1 VFQGTSLQ
9 PIAGFTGLL
18 HAGRYETIR
27 AVATAH
33 GEGSRRLPSG
43 GSTTFDLASVRMG
56 NPEGSPRHGFT
67 LQAAGPGGAM
77 SERYI
82 LLVEDNPD
90 DEELTLLSLRKN
102 NLAHD
107 IVVVRDG
114 VEAIDFL
121 FCNGQYANR
130 DVAHVPTV
138 ILLDLKL
145 PKLDGLGVLKRLRA
159 DPRTRTLPVVVLTS
173 SSQDADVIA
182 SYNLGANSYVRKP
195 VEFGA
200 FVEAVSSLGLYWV
213 LLNRPPPLHA
223 A

>member
-1 VFQGTSLQ
+1 
-9 PIAGFTGLL
+9 
-18 HAGRYETIR
+18 
-27 AVATAH
+27 
-33 GEGSRRLPSG
+33 
-43 GSTTFDLASVRMG
+43 
-56 NPEGSPRHGFT
+56 
-67 LQAAGPGGAM
+67 M

-102 NLAHD
+102 NLAHQ

-114 VEAIDFL
+114 VEAIDYL
-121 FCNGQYANR
+121 FGNGQYAGR
-130 DVAHVPTV
+130 DLSQVPTV

-159 DPRTRTLPVVVLTS
+159 DERTRNLPVVVLTS

-200 FVEAVSSLGLYWV
+200 FVDAVSNLGLYWV
-213 LLNRPPPLHA
+213 LLNRPPPMRVA
-223 A
+223 

>member
-1 VFQGTSLQ
+1 
-9 PIAGFTGLL
+9 
-18 HAGRYETIR
+18 
-27 AVATAH
+27 
-33 GEGSRRLPSG
+33 
-43 GSTTFDLASVRMG
+43 
-56 NPEGSPRHGFT
+56 
-67 LQAAGPGGAM
+67 M

-102 NLAHD
+102 NLASD

-114 VEAIDFL
+114 VEAIEFL
-121 FCNGQYANR
+121 FGNGQYAHR

-159 DPRTRTLPVVVLTS
+159 EERTRTLPVVVLTS

>member
-1 VFQGTSLQ
+1 
-9 PIAGFTGLL
+9 
-18 HAGRYETIR
+18 
-27 AVATAH
+27 
-33 GEGSRRLPSG
+33 
-43 GSTTFDLASVRMG
+43 
-56 NPEGSPRHGFT
+56 
-67 LQAAGPGGAM
+67 M

-114 VEAIDFL
+114 VEGIEYL
-121 FCNGQYANR
+121 FGTGQYVSR
-130 DVAHVPTV
+130 DVMNAPTV

-159 DPRTRTLPVVVLTS
+159 DERTRNLPVVVLTS

-213 LLNRPPPLHA
+213 MLNRPPPVHVT
-223 A
+223 

>member
-1 VFQGTSLQ
+1 
-9 PIAGFTGLL
+9 
-18 HAGRYETIR
+18 
-27 AVATAH
+27 
-33 GEGSRRLPSG
+33 
-43 GSTTFDLASVRMG
+43 
-56 NPEGSPRHGFT
+56 
-67 LQAAGPGGAM
+67 M

-114 VEAIDFL
+114 VEAIEFL
-121 FCNGQYANR
+121 FGNDQYAPR
-130 DVAHVPTV
+130 DVSHVPTV

-159 DPRTRTLPVVVLTS
+159 DERTRTLPVVVLTS

>member
-1 VFQGTSLQ
+1 
-9 PIAGFTGLL
+9 
-18 HAGRYETIR
+18 
-27 AVATAH
+27 
-33 GEGSRRLPSG
+33 
-43 GSTTFDLASVRMG
+43 
-56 NPEGSPRHGFT
+56 
-67 LQAAGPGGAM
+67 
-77 SERYI
+77 
-82 LLVEDNPD
+82 
-90 DEELTLLSLRKN
+90 
-102 NLAHD
+102 
-107 IVVVRDG
+107 VRDG

-121 FCNGQYANR
+121 FANGQYASR

>member
-1 VFQGTSLQ
+1 
-9 PIAGFTGLL
+9 
-18 HAGRYETIR
+18 
-27 AVATAH
+27 
-33 GEGSRRLPSG
+33 
-43 GSTTFDLASVRMG
+43 
-56 NPEGSPRHGFT
+56 
-67 LQAAGPGGAM
+67 M
-77 SERYI
+77 SDRYI

-114 VEAIDFL
+114 VEAVDFL
-121 FCNGQYANR
+121 FGNGQYSGR
-130 DVAHVPTV
+130 DLAHAPTV
-138 ILLDLKL
+138 VLLDLKL

-159 DPRTRTLPVVVLTS
+159 NERTRMLPVVVLTS
-173 SSQDADVIA
+173 SSQDADVLA

-213 LLNRPPPLHA
+213 MLNRPPPAHIA
-223 A
+223 

>member
-1 VFQGTSLQ
+1 
-9 PIAGFTGLL
+9 
-18 HAGRYETIR
+18 
-27 AVATAH
+27 
-33 GEGSRRLPSG
+33 
-43 GSTTFDLASVRMG
+43 
-56 NPEGSPRHGFT
+56 
-67 LQAAGPGGAM
+67 M

-114 VEAIDFL
+114 VEAIEFL
-121 FCNGQYANR
+121 FGTGQYAGR
-130 DVAHVPTV
+130 DTGHSPTV

-159 DPRTRTLPVVVLTS
+159 DDRTRHLPVVVLTS
-173 SSQDADVIA
+173 SSQDADVLA

-200 FVEAVSSLGLYWV
+200 FVEAVSNLGLYWV
-213 LLNRPPPLHA
+213 LLNRPPPMQVM
-223 A
+223 